1 MSTLYDK
8 IWNNHVVSSPGED
21 ESAPSLVFVDR
32 HLVHE
37 VSSPQ
42 AFESLWSSKR
52 VVRRPDC
59 TLATADHNVPTS
71 PRTGNITTDTYVRDP
86 VSRAQLT
93 ALEKN
98 TRRSG
103 IPYFGLR
110 DDRQGIVHVIGA
122 EQGFIL
128 PGTVCVCGDSHTST
142 LGAFGALAFGIGTSE
157 VEHVLATQTL
167 RMRKS
172 KSMRITIDGEL
183 GLGVTSKDVILHIIR
198 TIGTAGGTGFVIEYA
213 GSIVRGLSME
223 ARMTMCNMTI
233 EAGARAGLVAPDEIT
248 FAYLRGRPFA
258 PDEKS
263 WNEAVAFWR
272 SLKTDEGAKFD
283 QEVLIKAENIL
294 PTVTWGTSPQDNVP
308 ITGAVPDPSSFDDP
322 RRREAVIQ
330 SLKYMGLTPGTPM
343 EDIAIN
349 RVFIGSCTNSRI
361 EDLRM
366 AASIL
371 AAVGPDAKVADN
383 VVAMVVP
390 GSGVVKKQAENEGLD
405 VLFRRAGFDWR
416 EAGCSMCIGLNPDQL
431 GSGERCASTSNRNF
445 RDRQGTGGRTHLVSP
460 AMALAAALTGRFFDV
475 RKLIDTGAFKKLLPN
490 DDGPESLPLMLFGDS
505 AIELPESSEGEQ
517 ETQSAPHRRSR
528 QFVSVKGIAVP
539 LEMENVDT
547 DMLFPAQSLKA
558 ITRTGLG
565 DCLFGRFRVD
575 YNTGLQTDFIL
586 NREPYSHAKIMICTG
601 NNFGCGSSREHAV
614 WALKDFGISCVIA
627 PSFGDIFFNNCFQNG
642 LLPIIQPPSI
652 CQKLAEYAA
661 TGNGMVVDLEKEHVI
676 CSGSGLT
683 VSFEMNPTN
692 RSRLL
697 RGTDDI
703 EETLGEAANISA
715 YEKLRKDKW
724 SWLELDIGRSR
735 RRVFG
740 SFSLEW

>member
-8 IWNNHVVSSPGED
+8 IWNNHIVFSPSED
-21 ESAPSLVFVDR
+21 ETAPSLIFVDR

-37 VSSPQ
+37 VTSPQ
-42 AFESLWSSKR
+42 AFESLWSAKR

-71 PRTGNITTDTYVRDP
+71 PRTDDIASDVYLRDP
-86 VSRAQLT
+86 VSRAQLV

-103 IPYFGLR
+103 IPFFGLR

-142 LGAFGALAFGIGTSE
+142 LGAFGALAFGIGTSQ

-172 KSMRITIDGEL
+172 KNMRITIDGEL
-183 GLGVTSKDVILHIIR
+183 GLGVTSKDVILHVIR
-198 TIGTAGGTGFVIEYA
+198 TIGTAGGTGFVFEYA
-213 GSIVRGLSME
+213 GSVVRALSME

-233 EAGARAGLVAPDEIT
+233 EAGAGAGLIAPDETT
-248 FAYLRGRPFA
+248 FAYLRERPSA

-263 WNEAVAFWR
+263 WEQAVTFWR
-272 SLKTDEGAKFD
+272 GLKTDEGAKFD
-283 QEVLIKAENIL
+283 REVFINAEDIL

-308 ITGAVPDPSSFDDP
+308 ISGIVPDPSSFSNP
-322 RRREAVIQ
+322 QRRDAVMQ

-343 EDIAIN
+343 ESITID

-366 AASIL
+366 AASVL
-371 AAVGPDAKVADN
+371 AAVGPEAKVADN
-383 VVAMVVP
+383 VSAMIVP
-390 GSGVVKKQAENEGLD
+390 GSGVVKKQAEKEGLD

-416 EAGCSMCIGLNPDQL
+416 EAGCSMCVGLNPDRL
-431 GSGERCASTSNRNF
+431 GSGQRCASTSNRNF
-445 RDRQGTGGRTHLVSP
+445 RDRQGPGGRTHLVSP
-460 AMALAAALTGRFFDV
+460 AMAVAAALTGSFSDV
-475 RKLIDTGAFKKLLPN
+475 RKLLDAKALKEPKPNGKTETLP
-490 DDGPESLPLMLFGDS
+490 PMLFGEP
-505 AIELPESSEGEQ
+505 AVQPLEETPENRDAEAV
-517 ETQSAPHRRSR
+517 TQHQSK

-539 LEMENVDT
+539 LTMDNIDT
-547 DMLFPAQSLKA
+547 DMLIPAQFLKGT
-558 ITRTGLG
+558 TRTGLG
-565 DCLFGRFRVD
+565 DLLFNRFRVD
-575 YNTGLQTDFIL
+575 HTTGQQTDFIL
-586 NREPYSHAKIMICTG
+586 NRNPYDKAKILVCAG

-614 WALKDFGISCVIA
+614 WALKEFGISCVIA

-642 LLPIIQPPSI
+642 LLPVILPLDI
-652 CQKLAEYAA
+652 CRELAEYAS
-661 TGNGMVVDLEKEHVI
+661 TEQETEVDLETEQVRCLQIGLVI
-676 CSGSGLT
+676 PFNIS
-683 VSFEMNPTN
+683 PTN

-703 EETLGEAANISA
+703 EDSLGEADKITA
-715 YEKLRKDKW
+715 YENMRKSHW
-724 SWLELDIGRSR
+724 PWLELDINR
-735 RRVFG
+735 RRRWVNAG
-740 SFSLEW
+740 SLEW